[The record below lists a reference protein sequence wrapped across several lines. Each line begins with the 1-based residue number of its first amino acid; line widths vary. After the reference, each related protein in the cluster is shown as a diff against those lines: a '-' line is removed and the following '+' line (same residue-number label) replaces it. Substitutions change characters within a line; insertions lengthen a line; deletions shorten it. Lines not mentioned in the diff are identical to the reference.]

1 MIDANIGK
9 LSAEMKF
16 WFANAIVGM
25 ISADGAVTD
34 DEVAFLRE
42 AIDFLD
48 NIEDINR
55 IVEMVKRRESPPLQ
69 STNVDMLIARSML
82 FYIANIAV
90 IDGSLSQGEVS
101 YFKYIGNKIGV
112 DDTYSLKVIGWAKDN
127 YKLKKRKQE
136 LLQTI

>member
-1 MIDANIGK
+1 MIDTNIGK
-9 LSAEMKF
+9 LSPEMKF

-25 ISADGAVTD
+25 ITADGAVTD

-55 IVEMVKRRESPPLQ
+55 IVEMVKQRETPPLQ
-69 STNVDMLIARSML
+69 NTNVDILIARSML
-82 FYIANIAV
+82 FYIADIAV
-90 IDGSLSQGEVS
+90 IDGSLSQREVN
-101 YFKYIGNKIGV
+101 YFKYIGKKVGI

-127 YKLKKRKQE
+127 YEIKKRKQE
-136 LLQTI
+136 LLREI